1 MNWGAMMDFS
11 GKTVL
16 VTGGSRGIG
25 RAVARGFADR
35 GARVAISYLAN
46 RQAADETLAA
56 LPGGPHLAVQA
67 DVADPVSVG
76 RLIEQVVAT
85 LGSLDVVVNNAGVWV
100 DHVLE
105 EVDFDAWQDAWR
117 RVLDTNLVGPANVSY
132 LAARHMIEH
141 GGGRI
146 VNVSSR
152 GAFRGEPEGP
162 AYGASK
168 AGLNAMSQSLA
179 KRLAP
184 HNIFVGVVAPG
195 FVDTDMAA
203 RYLDTPR
210 GDEIRAQ
217 SPLGRVARPEE
228 VALAVLFLA
237 AEGTEFMTGAIID
250 VNGASY
256 LRT

>member
-1 MNWGAMMDFS
+1 MDFAD
-11 GKTVL
+11 KNVL

-25 RAVARGFADR
+25 RAIAHGFADR
-35 GARVAISYLAN
+35 GARVALSYLTN
-46 RQAADETLAA
+46 QQAADETLDS
-56 LPGGPHLAVQA
+56 LPGGPHLRVQA
-67 DVADPVSVG
+67 DVADPESAHHLIEEAMQFFG
-76 RLIEQVVAT
+76 RLDI
-85 LGSLDVVVNNAGVWV
+85 LVNNAGIWV
-100 DHVLE
+100 EHLLE
-105 EVDFDAWQDAWR
+105 EVEFDGWQDAWR
-117 RVLDTNLVGPANVSY
+117 KVLDTNLVGPANLCY

-217 SPLGRVARPEE
+217 SPLGRVAKPEE
-228 VALAVLFLA
+228 VAMAVMFLA
-237 AEGTEFMTGAIID
+237 AKGAEFTTGTIID

>member
-1 MNWGAMMDFS
+1 MMDFA
-11 GKTVL
+11 GKNVL

-25 RAVARGFADR
+25 RAISRGFADR
-35 GARVAISYLAN
+35 GARVVISYLAN
-46 RQAADETLAA
+46 RQGADETLAV
-56 LPGGPHLAVQA
+56 LPGGPHLAIQA

-76 RLIEQVVAT
+76 RLVEQAVGT
-85 LGSLDVVVNNAGVWV
+85 LGRLDVVVNNAGVWV
-100 DHVLE
+100 DHLLE
-105 EVDFDAWQDAWR
+105 EVDFDGWQDAWR

-237 AEGTEFMTGAIID
+237 SEGTEFMTGAIID

>member
-1 MNWGAMMDFS
+1 MDFS
-11 GKTVL
+11 GKNVL

-25 RAVARGFADR
+25 RAIARGFADR

-46 RQAADETLAA
+46 RQGADETLAA
-56 LPGGPHLAVQA
+56 LPGGPHLAIQA
-67 DVADPVSVG
+67 DVADPASVG
-76 RLIEQVVAT
+76 RLVEQAVGT
-85 LGSLDVVVNNAGVWV
+85 LGRLDVVVNNAGVWV
-100 DHVLE
+100 DHLLE
-105 EVDFDAWQDAWR
+105 EVDFDGWRDAWR
-117 RVLDTNLVGPANVSY
+117 RVLDTNLVGAANVSY

-217 SPLGRVARPEE
+217 SPLGRVAKPEE

-237 AEGTEFMTGAIID
+237 SEGTEFMTGAIID